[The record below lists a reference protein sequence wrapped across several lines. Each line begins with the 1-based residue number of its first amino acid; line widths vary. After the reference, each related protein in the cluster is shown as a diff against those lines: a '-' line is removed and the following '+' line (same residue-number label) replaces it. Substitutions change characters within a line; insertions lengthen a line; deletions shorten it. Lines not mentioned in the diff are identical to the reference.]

1 MGLKEAAS
9 RATEGASSAYGGTPT
24 QTPQKTLNPSLAL
37 GIFGSPTLSRT
48 PVPVSSVGL
57 LGNNLPRGHKRGRE
71 ASLRRAIL
79 KKGLVE
85 EEKNDGKG
93 TDGEKERLNGKVSR
107 LVGVQRRGDEDDDGI
122 SSFDAV
128 GTVHVLLLLMDCHER
143 G

>member
-79 KKGLVE
+79 KKGFVE

-93 TDGEKERLNGKVSR
+93 TTG
-107 LVGVQRRGDEDDDGI
+107 RRKG
-122 SSFDAV
+122 
-128 GTVHVLLLLMDCHER
+128 
-143 G
+143 